1 MQTASRVH
9 RTLAV
14 LSGVAVLAL
23 MSCGA
28 FAQEDKKAKDKD
40 KADTSK
46 KVKFNSYDGVEL
58 SGTFYPKLGTGKDK
72 DACVILL
79 HNFDRI
85 KGGNSHQDGWD
96 HLAEELQKEGYSVLS
111 FDFRGFGDSRQVAKG
126 QFWDRVKSRHNQI
139 LRNAARMP
147 ETIEF
152 KEFPPA
158 YYPNLVNDIAAARA
172 YLDHKNDAREVN
184 TSNLILVGA
193 GEGATLGSL
202 WLESECKR
210 KRMRGYLPDGRPDL
224 DEPEARDVAC
234 AVWLSLSSSLANM
247 RQPSLTSWLAD
258 AGGDNHIPI
267 GFLYGGDDQAAKEYA
282 KQCVSYIT
290 SRALRGR
297 SGKLEFTVAQELKD
311 TNLKGSQL
319 LTKALG
325 TDQMICNY
333 LDRVMEKRGAREA
346 RSRDPLKTAYVWSFK
361 TGMPITAKT
370 EQEDLLRAV
379 PLSQLGVP
387 GQ

>member
-1 MQTASRVH
+1 MLSASRV
-9 RTLAV
+9 RRPLAG
-14 LSGVAVLAL
+14 LAGVAVVALLAG
-23 MSCGA
+23 GA
-28 FAQEDKKAKDKD
+28 LAEQDKKDKDKD
-40 KADTSK
+40 KADTSR
-46 KVKFNSYDGVEL
+46 KVKFNTYDGVEL
-58 SGTFYPKLGTGKDK
+58 SGTFYPKLGNGKDK
-72 DACVILL
+72 DACVLLL

-96 HLAEELQKEGYSVLS
+96 HLAEELQKEGYTVLS
-111 FDFRGFGDSRQVAKG
+111 FDFRGFGDSRQVAKE
-126 QFWDRVKSRHNQI
+126 QFWDRVKARHNQM
-139 LRNAARMP
+139 LRGAGRMP
-147 ETIEF
+147 DNIEF

-172 YLDHKNDAREVN
+172 YLDHKNNAREVN

-224 DEPEARDVAC
+224 DEPESRDVAC
-234 AVWLSLSSSLANM
+234 AVWLSLNPALANI
-247 RQPSLTSWLAD
+247 RQPSLMSWLAD
-258 AGGDNHIPI
+258 AGGEHRIPI
-267 GFLYGGDDQAAKEYA
+267 GFLYGGDDQEAKGWA
-282 KQCVSYIT
+282 KQCVSAI
-290 SRALRGR
+290 ANKARGKNA
-297 SGKLEFTVAQELKD
+297 KLEFTAAQDIRD

-325 TDQMICNY
+325 TEQMIVNY
-333 LDRVMEKRGAREA
+333 LDRVVEKRGAKEA